1 MPERLP
7 PSVAIAIATVTTPK
21 PPSCGEGDYR
31 HLIGI
36 ALFEVEEGS
45 TGDFV
50 YRLRLRTIPAGT
62 SEAMLVDWLTPR
74 LPKGR
79 VAIGWHLAEA
89 IVPALLEAADAASP
103 DAARDLVDA
112 IAGTVAIDAVD
123 LANEHGGLGAPPFAE
138 VCGAAGIPASTMT
151 ATELLGA
158 WGIGRRIELVGLLAT
173 NAVAAWRLWA
183 RMKRPADE
191 LPQRFAQDVLAHWR
205 VDEQVTLTWRDDR
218 AGDA

>member
-21 PPSCGEGDYR
+21 PPSCGEGVDR

-36 ALFEVEEGS
+36 ALFEAEEGAA
-45 TGDFV
+45 GDFV
-50 YRLRLRTIPAGT
+50 YRLQLRTIPAGA
-62 SEAMLVDWLTPR
+62 SEAVLVDWLTPR

-79 VAIGWHLAEA
+79 VAIGWHLTET

-103 DAARDLVDA
+103 DAARDLIDA

-123 LANEHGGLGAPPFAE
+123 LADEHGGLGAPPFSN
-138 VCGAAGIPASTMT
+138 VCATAGIPARAMT
-151 ATELLGA
+151 EAELLGA

-173 NAVAAWRLWA
+173 NAVATWRLWA
-183 RMKRPADE
+183 QMERPADAV
-191 LPQRFAQDVLAHWR
+191 PQRFAQDVLAHWR
-205 VDEQVTLTWRDDR
+205 VDEDVTLTWRDDR
-218 AGDA
+218 AGE